1 MTPLL
6 DAFAPAIV
14 LIALGQLL
22 KRRAWLSDRFWA
34 DAETLV
40 FYLLLPAL
48 LVAATA
54 TVDLGRLPVAQI
66 AATLAASLLAGT
78 AVATLLWPLAR
89 RDWPA
94 MTSAVQGAIRFNNLV
109 GFALAVPLYG
119 TAGLAIAGTVVGLMV
134 SMINLITVSMF
145 ALGGGRRFSL
155 AGFAMQLAR
164 NPLLVACLGGFA
176 LNLAGIGLPPGI
188 GPVVRA
194 LGQGAVALGL
204 MAVGAA
210 LTLQALGGRLVLQAA
225 SAAIKLA
232 LLPAITARIGAA
244 FGLSAE
250 PLAITVLFMAL
261 PTASSSYIMARQMG
275 GDAPLMAAITTT
287 QHLAA
292 VATLPVVLALLR

>member
-1 MTPLL
+1 VTPLL

-34 DAETLV
+34 DAEKLV
-40 FYLLLPAL
+40 FYMFLPAL

-54 TVDLGRLPVAQI
+54 TVDLGRLPVAPI
-66 AATLAASLLAGT
+66 AGTLAASLLSGA
-78 AVATLLWPLAR
+78 AISALLWPLVR
-89 RDWPA
+89 PDWPA

-109 GFALAVPLYG
+109 GFALVVPLYG
-119 TAGLAIAGTVVGLMV
+119 IEGLAIAGTVVGLMV

-145 ALGGGRRFSL
+145 ALGGGRRLSV
-155 AGFAMQLAR
+155 AGFAGQLAR

-176 LNLAGIGLPPGI
+176 LNVTGIGLPPGI

-210 LTLQALGGRLVLQAA
+210 LTLEALGGRLLLQAT
-225 SAAIKLA
+225 SGAIKLV
-232 LLPAITARIGAA
+232 LLPAITWAFGRLAGLDGAA
-244 FGLSAE
+244 
-250 PLAITVLFMAL
+250 LAITVLFMAL

-292 VATLPVVLALLR
+292 VATLPVVLALAR